1 MRLARVWK
9 PCVLPSVTTTEFPSL
24 LSPLEYVGGSDASLS
39 IQARIFDAISIF
51 EPLLALLLHAT
62 LTGRK
67 LIAWATV
74 ERVLVIF
81 QRSPRP
87 EIVPESS
94 NIGTAA
100 TGRECFS
107 TTKRWK
113 SATSCASSSFLSKF
127 YILFLFLL
135 VPRIDRFLDLF
146 QKLDESG
153 ARWIEYE
160 TCERVS
166 EWVSEM
172 WWKMFGG
179 KVISTFFDSCFV
191 WILPSFKLYR
201 IFCATIIN
209 HISIR
214 FHSLEILFR
223 EYTLYIHFRRISV
236 FLLVSR
242 WTGHAVPVVK
252 SSWREKEETRSERG
266 YMGREIASGR
276 PSAAVV
282 SSFFDSL
289 NGKLKRFG

>member
-166 EWVSEM
+166 EWVRCGERCLVEKWSLLFSILVSYEFFQVSNYIVFSAQQLSITFRFDFILSKFSSENTHY
-172 WWKMFGG
+172 
-179 KVISTFFDSCFV
+179 ISTFDESRSSYSY
-191 WILPSFKLYR
+191 LDGQDM
-201 IFCATIIN
+201 
-209 HISIR
+209 R
-214 FHSLEILFR
+214 FQL
-223 EYTLYIHFRRISV
+223 
-236 FLLVSR
+236 
-242 WTGHAVPVVK
+242 
-252 SSWREKEETRSERG
+252 
-266 YMGREIASGR
+266 
-276 PSAAVV
+276 
-282 SSFFDSL
+282 
-289 NGKLKRFG
+289 

>member
-1 MRLARVWK
+1 M
-9 PCVLPSVTTTEFPSL
+9 LPSVTTTEFPSL

-166 EWVSEM
+166 E
-172 WWKMFGG
+172 
-179 KVISTFFDSCFV
+179 
-191 WILPSFKLYR
+191 
-201 IFCATIIN
+201 
-209 HISIR
+209 
-214 FHSLEILFR
+214 
-223 EYTLYIHFRRISV
+223 
-236 FLLVSR
+236 
-242 WTGHAVPVVK
+242 
-252 SSWREKEETRSERG
+252 
-266 YMGREIASGR
+266 
-276 PSAAVV
+276 
-282 SSFFDSL
+282 
-289 NGKLKRFG
+289 